1 MTKRKMIVVFLI
13 LLIVTNA
20 IAFGLG
26 SFTTL
31 QLGNSIVVS
40 KTDYEVLK
48 KLQQDNEKLVTV
60 RKAIDELYLREV
72 DDEALR
78 EGQIRGMVAAL
89 DDPYSVYMSKS
100 EYEEFNMETEGEYGG
115 IGIIVT
121 PGDDNLITVVS
132 PIEDT
137 PGERAGI
144 KTGDKIIRVEG
155 VDYFAETMDEAVS
168 RMRGEPD
175 TDVTITI
182 LRSNNGETETFDVTV
197 TREIIKLVSV
207 KSELLEGDIGYI
219 RLTSFDVPTAS
230 DFLNH
235 LNRLKMQGIK
245 GIIIDVRNNPGGL
258 MNVSTDIA
266 DELLGEATI
275 VYTED
280 KNGKKDYIYSDDKH
294 TDLPLVILVNEGS
307 ASASEILAGAIQD
320 NGRGILIGT
329 TTFGKGVVQRLRD
342 LPDGSGIKLTV
353 SEYFTPADKNI
364 HGIGIEPDII
374 VELSE
379 EAEGIGMDYLEQD
392 NQLQR
397 AIEELKKIIQE

>member
-275 VYTED
+275 VYT
-280 KNGKKDYIYSDDKH
+280 
-294 TDLPLVILVNEGS
+294 
-307 ASASEILAGAIQD
+307 
-320 NGRGILIGT
+320 
-329 TTFGKGVVQRLRD
+329 
-342 LPDGSGIKLTV
+342 
-353 SEYFTPADKNI
+353 
-364 HGIGIEPDII
+364 
-374 VELSE
+374 
-379 EAEGIGMDYLEQD
+379 
-392 NQLQR
+392 
-397 AIEELKKIIQE
+397 

>member
-1 MTKRKMIVVFLI
+1 MTKRKMLVIFLI
-13 LLIVTNA
+13 VLIFTNA
-20 IAFGLG
+20 VAFGFG
-26 SFTTL
+26 SFTSI
-31 QLGNSIVVS
+31 QLGDKIMVS
-40 KTDYEVLK
+40 RSEYDVLK
-48 KLQQDNEKLVTV
+48 KLQLDNEKLVTV
-60 RKAIDELYLREV
+60 RKTIDELYLREV

-78 EGQIRGMVAAL
+78 EGQIKGMVAAL
-89 DDPYSVYMSKS
+89 NDPYSVYMSKS

-168 RMRGEPD
+168 KMRGEPD
-175 TDVTITI
+175 TQVTITI
-182 LRSNNGETETFDVTV
+182 FRSENGDSETFDVTI

-235 LNRLKMQGIK
+235 LSRLKMQGIK

-266 DELLGEATI
+266 DELLGKATI

-280 KNGKKDYIYSDDKH
+280 KNGNKEYIYSDNKL
-294 TDLPLVILVNEGS
+294 TDLPLVILVNGGS
-307 ASASEILAGAIQD
+307 ASASEILAVAVQD
-320 NGRGILIGT
+320 NGRGLLVGT

-364 HGIGIEPDII
+364 HGIGIEPDFV
-374 VELSE
+374 VELNE
-379 EAEGIGMDYLEQD
+379 EAEGIGIDYLEQD
-392 NQLQR
+392 NQLQK
-397 AIEELKKIIQE
+397 AIEELRKIMK

>member
-1 MTKRKMIVVFLI
+1 MTKRKMLVIFLI
-13 LLIVTNA
+13 VLIFTNA
-20 IAFGLG
+20 VAFGFG
-26 SFTTL
+26 SFTSI
-31 QLGNSIVVS
+31 QLGDKIMVS
-40 KTDYEVLK
+40 RSEYDVLK
-48 KLQQDNEKLVTV
+48 KLQLDNEKLVTV
-60 RKAIDELYLREV
+60 RKTIDELYLREV

-78 EGQIRGMVAAL
+78 EGQIKGMVAAL
-89 DDPYSVYMSKS
+89 NDPYSVYMSKS

-168 RMRGEPD
+168 KMRGEPD
-175 TDVTITI
+175 TQVTITI
-182 LRSNNGETETFDVTV
+182 FRSENGDSETFDVTI

-219 RLTSFDVPTAS
+219 RITSFDVPTAS

-235 LNRLKMQGIK
+235 LSRLKMQGIK

-266 DELLGEATI
+266 DELLGKATI

-280 KNGKKDYIYSDDKH
+280 KNGNKEYIYSDNKL
-294 TDLPLVILVNEGS
+294 TDLPLVILVNGGS
-307 ASASEILAGAIQD
+307 ASASEILAGAVKD
-320 NGRGILIGT
+320 NGRGLLVGT

-364 HGIGIEPDII
+364 HGIGIEPDFV
-374 VELSE
+374 VELNE
-379 EAEGIGMDYLEQD
+379 EAEGIGIDYLEQD
-392 NQLQR
+392 NQLQK
-397 AIEELKKIIQE
+397 AIEELRKIMK

>member
-1 MTKRKMIVVFLI
+1 MTKRKMLVIFLI
-13 LLIVTNA
+13 VLIFTNA
-20 IAFGLG
+20 VAFGLG
-26 SFTTL
+26 SFTSI
-31 QLGNSIVVS
+31 QLGDKIMVS
-40 KTDYEVLK
+40 RSEYDVLK
-48 KLQQDNEKLVTV
+48 KLQLDNEKLVTV
-60 RKAIDELYLREV
+60 RKTIDELYLREV

-78 EGQIRGMVAAL
+78 EGQIKGMVAAL
-89 DDPYSVYMSKS
+89 NDPYSVYMSKS

-168 RMRGEPD
+168 KMRGEPD
-175 TDVTITI
+175 TQVTITI
-182 LRSNNGETETFDVTV
+182 FRSENGDSETFDVTI

-235 LNRLKMQGIK
+235 LSRLKMQGIK

-266 DELLGEATI
+266 DELLGKATI

-280 KNGKKDYIYSDDKH
+280 KNGNKEYIYSDNKL
-294 TDLPLVILVNEGS
+294 TDLPLVILVNGGS
-307 ASASEILAGAIQD
+307 ASASEILAGAVQD
-320 NGRGILIGT
+320 NGRGLLVGT

-364 HGIGIEPDII
+364 HGVGIEPDFV
-374 VELSE
+374 VELNE
-379 EAEGIGMDYLEQD
+379 EAEGIGIDYLEQD
-392 NQLQR
+392 NQLQK
-397 AIEELKKIIQE
+397 AIEELRKIMK

>member
-1 MTKRKMIVVFLI
+1 MTKRKMLVIFLI
-13 LLIVTNA
+13 VLIFTNA
-20 IAFGLG
+20 VAFGFG
-26 SFTTL
+26 SFTSI
-31 QLGNSIVVS
+31 QLGDKIMVS
-40 KTDYEVLK
+40 RSEYDVLK
-48 KLQQDNEKLVTV
+48 KLQLDNEKLVTV
-60 RKAIDELYLREV
+60 RKTIDELYLREV

-78 EGQIRGMVAAL
+78 EGQIKGMVAAL
-89 DDPYSVYMSKS
+89 NDPYSVYMSKS

-168 RMRGEPD
+168 KMRGEPD
-175 TDVTITI
+175 TQVTITI
-182 LRSNNGETETFDVTV
+182 FRSENGDSETFDVTI

-235 LNRLKMQGIK
+235 LSRLKMQGIK

-266 DELLGEATI
+266 DELLGKATI

-280 KNGKKDYIYSDDKH
+280 KNGNKEYIYSDNKL
-294 TDLPLVILVNEGS
+294 TDLPLVILVNGGS
-307 ASASEILAGAIQD
+307 ASASEILAGAVKD
-320 NGRGILIGT
+320 NGRGLLVGT

-364 HGIGIEPDII
+364 HGVGIEPDFV
-374 VELSE
+374 VELNE
-379 EAEGIGMDYLEQD
+379 EAEGIGIDYLEQD
-392 NQLQR
+392 NQLQK
-397 AIEELKKIIQE
+397 AIEELRKIMK

>member
-1 MTKRKMIVVFLI
+1 MTKRKMLVIFLI
-13 LLIVTNA
+13 VLIFTNA
-20 IAFGLG
+20 VAFGFG
-26 SFTTL
+26 SFTSI
-31 QLGNSIVVS
+31 QLGDKIMVS
-40 KTDYEVLK
+40 RSEYDVLK
-48 KLQQDNEKLVTV
+48 KLQLDNEKLVTV
-60 RKAIDELYLREV
+60 RKTIDELYLREV

-78 EGQIRGMVAAL
+78 EGQIKGMVAAL
-89 DDPYSVYMSKS
+89 NDPYSVYMSKS

-168 RMRGEPD
+168 KMRGEPD
-175 TDVTITI
+175 TQVTITI
-182 LRSNNGETETFDVTV
+182 FRSENGDSETFDVTI

-235 LNRLKMQGIK
+235 LSRLKMQGIK

-266 DELLGEATI
+266 DELLGKATI

-280 KNGKKDYIYSDDKH
+280 KNGNKEYIYSDNKL
-294 TDLPLVILVNEGS
+294 TDLPLVILVNGGS
-307 ASASEILAGAIQD
+307 ASASEILAGAVKD
-320 NGRGILIGT
+320 NGRGLLVGT

-364 HGIGIEPDII
+364 HGIGIEPDFV
-374 VELSE
+374 VELNE
-379 EAEGIGMDYLEQD
+379 EAEGIGIDYLEQD
-392 NQLQR
+392 NQLQK
-397 AIEELKKIIQE
+397 AIEELRKIMK

>member
-1 MTKRKMIVVFLI
+1 MTKKKMLVIFII

-20 IAFGLG
+20 ITFGLG
-26 SFTTL
+26 NFLTL
-31 QLGNSIVVS
+31 QMGNRVMVP
-40 KTDYEVLK
+40 KDEYEVLN
-48 KLQQDNEKLVTV
+48 KLYNDNEKLVTV

-72 DDEALR
+72 DEEALR

-89 DDPYSVYMSKS
+89 DDPYSVYMSKR
-100 EYEEFNMETEGEYGG
+100 EYEDFNMETEGEYGG

-144 KTGDKIIRVEG
+144 KTGDKIIRVNG
-155 VDYFAETMDEAVS
+155 IDYFAETMDEAVS
-168 RMRGEPD
+168 NMRGEPN
-175 TDVTITI
+175 TEVTITVF
-182 LRSNNGETETFDVTV
+182 RSGNAASETFDITI

-207 KSELLEGDIGYI
+207 KSTMLEGDIGYI
-219 RLTSFDVPTAS
+219 RLTSFDIPTYN
-230 DFLNH
+230 DFKSH
-235 LNRLKMQGIK
+235 LTQLVQNQAK
-245 GIIIDVRNNPGGL
+245 GLIIDLRNNPGGL

-266 DELLGEATI
+266 DELLGKATI

-280 KNGKKDYIYSDDKH
+280 KTGRKDFIYSDANMI
-294 TDLPLVILVNEGS
+294 DLPLVIMVNEGS
-307 ASASEILAGAIQD
+307 ASASEILAGAVKD
-320 NGRGILIGT
+320 NNRGTLVGT

-364 HGIGIEPDII
+364 HGIGIEPDVVI
-374 VELSE
+374 ELDE
-379 EAEGIGMDYLEQD
+379 DAEGIGMDYLEQD
-392 NQLQR
+392 NQLKK
-397 AIEELKKIIQE
+397 AIEELRKNM

>member
-1 MTKRKMIVVFLI
+1 MTKRKMLVIFLI
-13 LLIVTNA
+13 VLIFTNA
-20 IAFGLG
+20 VAFGLG
-26 SFTTL
+26 SFTSI
-31 QLGNSIVVS
+31 QLGDKIMVS
-40 KTDYEVLK
+40 RSEYDVLK
-48 KLQQDNEKLVTV
+48 KLQLDNEKLVTV
-60 RKAIDELYLREV
+60 RKTIDELYLREV

-78 EGQIRGMVAAL
+78 EGQIKGMVAAL
-89 DDPYSVYMSKS
+89 NDPYSVYMSKS

-168 RMRGEPD
+168 KMRGEPD
-175 TDVTITI
+175 TQVTITI
-182 LRSNNGETETFDVTV
+182 FRSENGDSETFDVTI

-235 LNRLKMQGIK
+235 LSRLKMQGIK

-266 DELLGEATI
+266 DELLGKATI

-280 KNGKKDYIYSDDKH
+280 KNGNKEYIYSDNKL
-294 TDLPLVILVNEGS
+294 TDLPLVILVNGGS
-307 ASASEILAGAIQD
+307 ASASEILAGAVQD
-320 NGRGILIGT
+320 NGRGLLVGT

-364 HGIGIEPDII
+364 HGIGIEPDFV
-374 VELSE
+374 VELNE
-379 EAEGIGMDYLEQD
+379 EAEGIGIDYLEQD
-392 NQLQR
+392 NQLQK
-397 AIEELKKIIQE
+397 AIEELRKIMK

>member
-1 MTKRKMIVVFLI
+1 MTKRKMLVIFLI
-13 LLIVTNA
+13 VLIFTNA
-20 IAFGLG
+20 VAFGFG
-26 SFTTL
+26 SFTSI
-31 QLGNSIVVS
+31 QLGDKIMVS
-40 KTDYEVLK
+40 RSEYDVLK
-48 KLQQDNEKLVTV
+48 KLQLDNEKLVTV
-60 RKAIDELYLREV
+60 RKTIDELYLREV

-78 EGQIRGMVAAL
+78 EGQIKGMVAAL
-89 DDPYSVYMSKS
+89 NDPYSVYMSKS

-168 RMRGEPD
+168 KMRGEPD
-175 TDVTITI
+175 TQVTITI
-182 LRSNNGETETFDVTV
+182 FRSENGDSETFDVTI

-235 LNRLKMQGIK
+235 LSRLKMQGIK

-266 DELLGEATI
+266 DELLGKATI

-280 KNGKKDYIYSDDKH
+280 KNGNKEYIYSDNKL
-294 TDLPLVILVNEGS
+294 TDLPLVILVNGGS
-307 ASASEILAGAIQD
+307 ASASEILAGAVKD
-320 NGRGILIGT
+320 NERGLLVGT

-364 HGIGIEPDII
+364 HGIGIEPDFV
-374 VELSE
+374 VELNE
-379 EAEGIGMDYLEQD
+379 EAEGIGIDYLEQD
-392 NQLQR
+392 NQLQK
-397 AIEELKKIIQE
+397 AIEELRKIMK